1 MSYVLGGERRLG
13 VLLGESRRKE
23 ITQRSRRRCEGGI
36 VLTLKKQVGR
46 ACNGFIWLRV
56 VKRGGLV

>member
-1 MSYVLGGERRLG
+1 MSYVLGENGDLG
-13 VLLGESRRKE
+13 CIGESRRKE
-23 ITQRSRRRCEGGI
+23 ITRRSRRRCEGGI
-36 VLTLKKQVGR
+36 VLTLKKPVVR

>member
-1 MSYVLGGERRLG
+1 MFWGRTETCGFVGEN
-13 VLLGESRRKE
+13 RRKE
-23 ITQRSRRRCEGGI
+23 ITRGSGRRCEGGI
-36 VLTLKKQVGR
+36 VLTLKKQVVR